1 MKKDD
6 FNIMT
11 NIKIIE
17 ELKANLLC
25 IIGEFFY
32 F

>member
-1 MKKDD
+1 MKNED

-17 ELKANLLC
+17 NLKAELLC
-25 IIGEFFY
+25 IIGEFF
-32 F
+32 